1 MKKPIIG
8 ITADYDQDPIN
19 PDYTRSIIL
28 RKNYCSVVES
38 AGGLPFILPYT
49 KNLAQEYSKKID
61 ALIISGGNFD
71 IDPSH
76 FGEATNSSYV
86 KTKPERT
93 DFEIS
98 LTKEILNQDKPLLG
112 ICGGQ
117 QLLHVILGGK
127 LIQHIPDEVESD
139 INHEQPNPR
148 NEPGHQVNVK
158 KETLLYD
165 IVKKDKLNVN
175 SAHHQSVKDEP
186 KGIKINAFAPDGI
199 YEGIECSAYKFC
211 LGVQWHPEYLI
222 DESDIRIF
230 MALVDASKK

>member
-8 ITADYDQDPIN
+8 ITADYDNNPTS
-19 PDYTRSIIL
+19 PDYTKNILL
-28 RKNYCSVVES
+28 RKNYCSVIEL
-38 AGGLPFILPYT
+38 AGGLPFILPHSE
-49 KNLAQEYSKKID
+49 NLAKEYSKNID

-76 FGEATNSSYV
+76 FGEKTNSSFV

-93 DFEIS
+93 NFEIN
-98 LTKEILNQDKPLLG
+98 LAKEILNQNKPLLG

-127 LIQHIPDEVESD
+127 LIQHIPDEVETN

-148 NEPGHQVNVK
+148 NEPGHEVSVK
-158 KETLLYD
+158 RETLLYD
-165 IVKKDKLNVN
+165 IVKKNKLNVN
-175 SAHHQSVKDEP
+175 SAHHQSIKDEP
-186 KGIKINAFAPDGI
+186 KGIQINAVAPDGV
-199 YEGIECSAYKFC
+199 YEGIECNLYKFC

-222 DESDIRIF
+222 DDSDIKIF
-230 MALVDASKK
+230 AALVDASKN

>member
-1 MKKPIIG
+1 MKKPLIG
-8 ITADYDQDPIN
+8 ITADYDYNSKN
-19 PDYTRSIIL
+19 PEYTKNIIL
-28 RKNYCSVVES
+28 RKNYCSVVEL
-38 AGGLPFILPYT
+38 AGGLPFILSPT
-49 KNLAQEYSKKID
+49 ENLAQEYSKNID

-76 FGEATNSSYV
+76 FGESTNSAYV

-93 DFEIS
+93 NFEIN
-98 LTKEILNQDKPLLG
+98 LAKEILSQDKPLLG

-127 LIQHIPDEVESD
+127 LIQHIPDEVKTN

-148 NEPGHQVNVK
+148 NEPGHEVSVK

-165 IVKKDKLNVN
+165 IVKKNKLYVN
-175 SAHHQSVKDEP
+175 SAHHQSVKDQPE
-186 KGIKINAFAPDGI
+186 GIKINAVAPDGV
-199 YEGIECSAYKFC
+199 YEGIESSLYRFC

-222 DESDIRIF
+222 DESDIKIF
-230 MALVDASKK
+230 AALVDASKN